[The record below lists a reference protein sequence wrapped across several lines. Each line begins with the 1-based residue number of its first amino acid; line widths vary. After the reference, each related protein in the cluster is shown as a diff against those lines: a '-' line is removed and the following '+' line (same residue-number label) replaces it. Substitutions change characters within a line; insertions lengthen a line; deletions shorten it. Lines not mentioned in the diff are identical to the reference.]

1 MLFKKGFHFRTKMQ
15 KIKQLCYFYIVQFNN
30 LRNIYFFKIEN
41 QLFALSRSELVLL
54 LFLFLIPN
62 KIVSRKI
69 QMKTFNFLMSQINT
83 LI

>member
-1 MLFKKGFHFRTKMQ
+1 MLFKQGFQDWTILHMQ

-54 LFLFLIPN
+54 WFLFLIPN
-62 KIVSRKI
+62 KIVSRE
-69 QMKTFNFLMSQINT
+69 TSNENFQLVNVSD
-83 LI
+83 